1 MNRLVIFV
9 FVLFLTACGAVHVNY
24 DYDRETNF
32 SNYTTYNYYPD
43 IETGL
48 SELDAK
54 RLIKAIDSKLLGKG
68 FLLSEEPEF
77 YINILS
83 DAYRNPS
90 GNAVGVGVGGT
101 GGNIGG
107 GVSIGLPIG
116 RSGIER
122 QIQFDFIDSQKDFL
136 FWQAVSESAYR
147 DNASPNDREAIL
159 RQVVEK
165 VFSKYPPR
173 NK

>member
-1 MNRLVIFV
+1 MNRLAFFV
-9 FVLFLTACGAVHVNY
+9 LVLFLTSCGAVHVNY
-24 DYDRETNF
+24 DYDKETDF

-43 IETGL
+43 RDTGL

-54 RLIKAIDSKLLGKG
+54 RLFKAIDSTLLAKG
-68 FLLSEEPEF
+68 LLLSEEPEF

-83 DAYRNPS
+83 DAYRNPT
-90 GNAVGVGVGGT
+90 GNNVGVGVGGT

-116 RSGIER
+116 RSGMER
-122 QIQFDFIDSQKDFL
+122 QIQFDFVDSQKDVL
-136 FWQAVSESAYR
+136 FWQAISESTYR

-159 RQVVEK
+159 GQVVEK
-165 VFSKYPPR
+165 VFAKYPP
-173 NK
+173 KSK